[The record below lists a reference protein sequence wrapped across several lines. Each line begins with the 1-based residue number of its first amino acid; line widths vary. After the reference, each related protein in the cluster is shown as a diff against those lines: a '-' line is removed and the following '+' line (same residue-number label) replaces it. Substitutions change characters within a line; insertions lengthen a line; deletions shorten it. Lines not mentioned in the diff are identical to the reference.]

1 MRIDIRPNLDQIR
14 FFANSAMHAF
24 DFQSPENA
32 RADVIADM
40 EALLEYLAAFD
51 DGNGIAVSSIAKIEG
66 GITLK
71 AFDRQGD
78 ILHLRHGEARAN
90 VASHPGNRN
99 RAIGTG
105 IEDIG
110 LKVDAQPAD
119 ERKRDLSFQ
128 SDRGSDQ

>member
-1 MRIDIRPNLDQIR
+1 MRIDIHPNLDQIR
-14 FFANSAMHAF
+14 FFAKSAMHAF

-51 DGNGIAVSSIAKIEG
+51 NGNGVAVSSIAKIEG

-78 ILHLRHGEARAN
+78 ILHLRHGEARADG
-90 VASHPGNRN
+90 ASHSGNRK
-99 RAIGTG
+99 RAIGGG

-110 LKVDAQPAD
+110 LKVDAQPA
-119 ERKRDLSFQ
+119 ERKRNLSFQ